1 MGFMKNEEDQD
12 NNNVCDIHGSKLYLA
27 PEWLNEKDASNING
41 EKSDIWAL
49 GITFYEI
56 LTGRNPFE
64 DAENYQ

>member
-1 MGFMKNEEDQD
+1 LNQKD
-12 NNNVCDIHGSKLYLA
+12 NTK
-27 PEWLNEKDASNING
+27 ING